1 MWYNTL
7 NSVKIMPEIQPEGF
21 RVHRDKPLIGV
32 VSHEGDEEIIRY
44 FTDEQE
50 VEDTSDQTSIQRAL
64 HLAGAWQDMDWT
76 EAETTLDQIRHQSKP
91 TPPLE
96 L

>member
-1 MWYNTL
+1 
-7 NSVKIMPEIQPEGF
+7 MPEIQPVRSEGF

-32 VSHEGDEEIIRY
+32 VSHEGGEEVIRY

-50 VEDTSDQTSIQRAL
+50 VAAASDQTSIQRAL
-64 HLAGAWQDMDWT
+64 SLAGAWQDMDWS
-76 EAETTLDQIRHQSKP
+76 EAEITLDQIRHQSRP